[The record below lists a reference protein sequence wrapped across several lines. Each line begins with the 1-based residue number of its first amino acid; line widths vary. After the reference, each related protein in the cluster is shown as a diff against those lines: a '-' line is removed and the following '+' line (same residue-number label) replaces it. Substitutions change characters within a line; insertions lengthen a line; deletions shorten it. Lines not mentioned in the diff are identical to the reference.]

1 MSNESN
7 RVSEDDVR
15 HIADLARLTI
25 DDYEVEEYIEQMR
38 KVLDRF
44 QSLDEVDS
52 DVTEDEQLEN
62 IVRPDIIADSLTQE
76 DALKNAEKTNDG
88 YFEGPST
95 N

>member
-76 DALKNAEKTNDG
+76 DALKNAEKTKDG